1 MGQAT
6 PLEQTEERTAQAGPV
21 TTAERIQILD
31 ILRGFALFGILLV
44 NMAYFANPVQYILGQ
59 YTPATSLDAAAE
71 WLIRFVGEGKFYSL
85 FSLLFGLGFTLMM
98 TRSQERG
105 VRFVSLH
112 LRRLLILLFFGLVHG
127 LLIWVGDILVYYAL
141 LGVVLILFR
150 NTGPKWLL
158 RWVFIF
164 LLLPFLF
171 TLLGTLSTE
180 MVRMTSEG
188 AAILDEMQVEQAS
201 LFQADIDRAYAVYAT
216 GNFIEITAQRW
227 QDLQFMW
234 LVSLFLA
241 PSIMAMFLLGAYFGR
256 RAVFRQVE
264 EHLPLFRHLLLWG
277 GIIGVIGNALFASF
291 ITAGHRMVPNW
302 NILIAT
308 TGQIIGAPALM
319 LFYVAALT
327 LLARTATW
335 GPRLALLAPVGRMA
349 LTNYLLQSI
358 ICTLIFYGYG
368 LGLFG
373 QIGAAAG
380 ILLTLVIYAAQIPF
394 SHWWLSRFRFGP
406 AEWLWRTLTYGKLQ
420 PLRLATAP
428 A

>member
-6 PLEQTEERTAQAGPV
+6 PLEQTEDRTAQAEPA

-44 NMAYFANPVQYILGQ
+44 NMAYFANPVQYVLGQ
-59 YTPATSLDAAAE
+59 HTHATSLDAAAE

-98 TRSQERG
+98 ARAQERG
-105 VRFVSLH
+105 VRFVPLH
-112 LRRLLILLFFGLVHG
+112 LRRLLILLLFGLVHG
-127 LLIWVGDILVYYAL
+127 LFIWVGDILVFYAL

-158 RWVFIF
+158 RWSIIF
-164 LLLPFLF
+164 LVLPFLF
-171 TLLGTLSTE
+171 TLLGSLATE
-180 MVRMTSEG
+180 LARMTPEG
-188 AAILDEMQVEQAS
+188 AALVEDMMAEQVA
-201 LFQADIDRAYAVYAT
+201 LFQADIDRAYEVYAT

-234 LVSLFLA
+234 LVSLFMA
-241 PSIMAMFLLGAYFGR
+241 PSIMAMFLLGAYLGR
-256 RAVFRQVE
+256 RAVFRHVE
-264 EHLPLFRHLLLWG
+264 EHLPLFRRLLIWG
-277 GIIGVIGNALFASF
+277 GIIGVIGNALYASF
-291 ITAGHRMVPNW
+291 ITVGHRMVPDW
-302 NILIAT
+302 TVLIAT
-308 TGQIIGAPALM
+308 TGQLVGAPALM
-319 LFYVAALT
+319 LFYVAGVT

-368 LGLFG
+368 LGFFG

-394 SHWWLSRFRFGP
+394 SHWWLSCFRFGP
-406 AEWLWRTLTYGKLQ
+406 AEWLWRTLTYGRFQ
-420 PLRLATAP
+420 PLRLSSVP